1 MSKEVEMWHFTGWH
15 WKQHHGQK
23 VNMTFKGLG
32 NILTLLQDR
41 TFSLTQ
47 IIHIVAASEVN
58 FSTDFWFLQQEP
70 NAVRSGNL
78 FVYSAL

>member
-1 MSKEVEMWHFTGWH
+1 MQSLRVDLYLFHFLSAEVAHVERGRNVTLH
-15 WKQHHGQK
+15 WVALKTTPGQK

-32 NILTLLQDR
+32 NILTLLQGR

-58 FSTDFWFLQQEP
+58 FSTDF
-70 NAVRSGNL
+70 
-78 FVYSAL
+78 